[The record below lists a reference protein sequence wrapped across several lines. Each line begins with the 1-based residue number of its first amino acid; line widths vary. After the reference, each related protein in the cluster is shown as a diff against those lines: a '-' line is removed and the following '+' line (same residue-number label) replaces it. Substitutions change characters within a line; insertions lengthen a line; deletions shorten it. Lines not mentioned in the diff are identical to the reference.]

1 MPEQLN
7 RILSKLDQ
15 YLSTGFFWFWIG
27 IGVIL
32 VFKSTQSYGASI
44 TATFLGF
51 IYFIYGLFWLIKAR
65 RAGSDN
71 LLPMV
76 AIAVVGFLML
86 SIGQSGETRH
96 IRAFETDFAPLITA
110 LEHYEKETGEYPEV
124 LKKLVPEYLNIL
136 PECPARTSS
145 TAGDRSVYYGR
156 HDTGGYFMQCTI
168 GAFVFPYR
176 AMRGSK
182 DKDWF
187 YFN

>member
-7 RILSKLDQ
+7 RFLSKLDQ

-32 VFKSTQSYGASI
+32 VFKSTQSYGAS
-44 TATFLGF
+44 TAAMFLGL
-51 IYFIYGLFWLIKAR
+51 IYLIYGLFWLIKAC

-86 SIGQSGETRH
+86 SIGQSGQTQQ
-96 IRAFETDFAPLITA
+96 IRAFETDFASLITA

-124 LKKLVPEYLNIL
+124 LKKIVPEYLNIL
-136 PECPARTSS
+136 PECPVRTSS
-145 TAGDRSVYYGR
+145 TAGDRSVYYVR

-168 GAFVFPYR
+168 GAFLFPYR

-187 YFN
+187 YFD